1 MQIKIDMKIL
11 IFVLIFFI
19 TNQIKIYILLMIF
32 ACLHELGHLIFGMIL
47 GFKPYLFEIKPI
59 GFSVSFNNVVE
70 DYNKKIKRGNLLE
83 LKKIFVYIA
92 GPMVNILLSFI
103 LYFFNIDILLKSEL
117 IYLNLILAFVNLLP
131 IYPLDGGRILKCI
144 LCIFCGLKKS
154 YIITERVSVVVM
166 VLILFASSILVLKVH
181 NLGLLVIILYL
192 VYIKM
197 IETRRVER
205 KLALFELIE
214 MKK

>member
-59 GFSVSFNNVVE
+59 GFSVSFNNAIE
-70 DYNKKIKRGNLLE
+70 DYNKKIKKGNLLE

-92 GPMVNILLSFI
+92 GPMVNILVSFI
-103 LYFFNIDILLKSEL
+103 LYFFNIDILLKVEL

-144 LCIFCGLKKS
+144 LCISYGLKKS
-154 YIITERVSVVVM
+154 YIITERVSVVVI

-181 NLGLLVIILYL
+181 NFGLLLIILYL

-214 MKK
+214 K